1 MEMSQVGMSIGRREK
16 GKHATWSQEPVLL
29 SREEVQMGPQRMR
42 YQMERNVVLGWP

>member
-29 SREEVQMGPQRMR
+29 SRSFSTGPQGMR